1 MLPGVTRVLRLTGLV
16 ALLVTFA
23 PTGAAAHS
31 GGEAWIHVP
40 AQSIEPGQPF
50 ELWGADLGPSASV
63 AVEIVAGDE
72 QIQVGRVTTGVDGHF
87 TQTLALPAGVPEGY
101 AQLHADS
108 NAGVEAFMWVLVGQ
122 NTTGAVNPAAAAGN
136 QWWSDPSVIVLGL
149 MLGGAL
155 LAVLFLAVRSRRS
168 ATPTPAPVRAAPL
181 SRKGSRKARRRTG

>member
-1 MLPGVTRVLRLTGLV
+1 M
-16 ALLVTFA
+16 
-23 PTGAAAHS
+23 
-31 GGEAWIHVP
+31 P

-72 QIQVGRVTTGVDGHF
+72 QIQVGRVTAGVDGHF
-87 TQTLALPAGVPEGY
+87 TQTMALPAGVPEGY

-108 NAGVEAFMWVLVGQ
+108 DAGVEAFMWVLVGQ

-149 MLGGAL
+149 MLGGAP
-155 LAVLFLAVRSRRS
+155 VGRPVPRR
-168 ATPTPAPVRAAPL
+168 PGAPVSHANARAGARGPAVPEGIAQGTPKDRL
-181 SRKGSRKARRRTG
+181 IVASRGRLGYRALTSLDGPR